1 MAGSLTIA
9 DVARAAGVS
18 PSAVSF
24 ALNGRRGVAPATRDR
39 ILATAERLGWRPSA
53 SARSLSRS
61 RADAVGLVIA
71 RPVELLVA
79 DPFFPALIAG
89 AESELATHGQAL
101 LLSVVDPGPAETAH
115 YRQLASRGRVDGVL
129 LTDLLT
135 RDDRPDLLTGLGIP
149 AVAVGRPV
157 GGCSVPSV
165 VVDDRPGVAAAV
177 DHLAALGHRRIA
189 YVAGPPPYVHSR
201 SRRLAFTAAARRH
214 GLDDARVVV
223 ADFSAAGGAAAT
235 AELLDSPHPPT
246 AVLYVNDTSAL
257 AGMSTARARGLS
269 VPGDLSVVGFDDTE
283 LGRAVQPA
291 LTTIAGDPVGW
302 GRTATAVLLD
312 AVAANRDESGA
323 PPATT
328 VLPAADL
335 VVRDSTAPPA
345 TRRRRR

>member
-1 MAGSLTIA
+1 MVGSLTIA

-24 ALNGRRGVAPATRDR
+24 ALNGRPGVAPATRER
-39 ILATAERLGWRPSA
+39 ILATAERLGWTPSA

-71 RPVELLVA
+71 RPVEMLVA

-89 AESELATHGQAL
+89 AEAELAARGQAL
-101 LLSVVDPGPAETAH
+101 LLSVVEPGPAETAH
-115 YRQLASRGRVDGVL
+115 YRQLARRGRVDGVL

-135 RDDRPDLLTGLGIP
+135 RDDRPDLVTGLGLP

-157 GGCSVPSV
+157 GGCSVPCV
-165 VVDDRPGVAAAV
+165 VLDDRPGIAAAV
-177 DHLAALGHRRIA
+177 DHLATLGHRRIA

-214 GLDDARVVV
+214 GMVDARVVV

-235 AELLDSPHPPT
+235 AELLDSAAPPS
-246 AVLYVNDTSAL
+246 AILYVNDTAAL
-257 AGMSTARARGLS
+257 AGMSTARARGRS

-283 LGRAVQPA
+283 LGRAIQPA

-302 GRTATAVLLD
+302 GRAATGVLLD
-312 AVAANRDESGA
+312 TVAAARGESAA
-323 PPATT
+323 PPVVTT
-328 VLPAADL
+328 LPAVRL
-335 VVRDSTAPPA
+335 VVRNSTAPPTA
-345 TRRRRR
+345 RRR